1 MQEGES
7 KCSILS
13 ELSLKVVLA
22 VIQSGG
28 ELYAKIFKKGVLD
41 TDTPLKVKN
50 IFAAV

>member
-13 ELSLKVVLA
+13 ELPLKVVLA